1 MEVYDDS
8 TYQINAMANALQ
20 METVSGRGLAAS
32 YAKKLEATGEF
43 DNCYYAAAH
52 YYLPVRDFEGFFR
65 ATRTGVLQEGSNAAA
80 WNSIARL
87 YAQAAVQLEPED
99 LEEFLDGVVAYRD
112 LLEDFNSSGRMEQI
126 VLEDANRLFLDT
138 AATLAESGAGGEAAA
153 ALLNTLFGE

>member
-1 MEVYDDS
+1 M
-8 TYQINAMANALQ
+8 
-20 METVSGRGLAAS
+20 
-32 YAKKLEATGEF
+32 
-43 DNCYYAAAH
+43 
-52 YYLPVRDFEGFFR
+52 RDFEGFFR

-126 VLEDANRLFLDT
+126 VLEDANRHRWPGGRRSSFPT
-138 AATLAESGAGGEAAA
+138 AWATIGL
-153 ALLNTLFGE
+153 TP